1 LPIST
6 DESEITYNKET
17 TLFKSDSDYLGQ
29 KKTINMFYDRNMRV
43 EIFATSEGEDDTLLA
58 YYLLEDIE
66 EIAGSAA
73 AKKEDSTT
81 PKVSLSF
88 ELSRSH
94 ILALSKAEVKFDETV
109 VEEVIPE
116 AKKPET
122 KSEDDSDEQF
132 DDDSSAKEEEGVET
146 LSDLLE

>member
-6 DESEITYNKET
+6 DDSEITYNKET
-17 TLFKSDSDYLGQ
+17 TLFKSESDYLGQ
-29 KKTINMFYDRNMRV
+29 KKTINLFYDRDMRV
-43 EIFATSEGEDDTLLA
+43 DIYATSSGDEDILLA

-66 EIAGSAA
+66 EIAGSDA

-94 ILALSKAEVKFDETV
+94 ILTLNKAEVKFDETV

-116 AKKPET
+116 SKKPGK
-122 KSEDDSDEQF
+122 KSEYDTDEQF
-132 DDDSSAKEEEGVET
+132 DDSATEEEEVET